1 MGNVM
6 TKDSCISF
14 PPKDKL
20 IIIRQSLVEICANA
34 TAYKSADPQ
43 CAAAILQ
50 YFIYRTDGK
59 LDQISEYKTEVEIA
73 RKSKQ
78 DAPPIPELWIFKTQ
92 DELYQDDLLAHFG
105 RNTVVYS
112 LRWLVEVSPYLSER
126 NNPKYSWD
134 KTKQYRVN
142 VEAIQSEIDSLPVN
156 TASFTDKLSNTSQVN
171 NGEFED
177 KPAIPEYTT
186 KKEQSKKESA
196 VAALGDVPEKI
207 VDNSPVKEKKQK
219 PKKQEKT
226 EQDQLFE
233 IIALGS
239 FGKPYPELNGNSAR
253 AGKIRK
259 EILKLKP
266 DITPEYLKAGYQLYL
281 KENPDIKHNPK
292 NRLKSPMAII
302 DKCEQAYD
310 LANRGK
316 PTPKAPE
323 QVIIPADYVAP
334 DLKAI
339 SKRIEEEYRIKR
351 ELERGQQSK

>member
-20 IIIRQSLVEICANA
+20 IIIRQSLVEICVNA

-142 VEAIQSEIDSLPVN
+142 VEAIQSAIESLPVN

-171 NGEFED
+171 NGKFED

-186 KKEQSKKESA
+186 KKEQSKKDSA
-196 VAALGDVPEKI
+196 AAGASGDVPQNSD
-207 VDNSPVKEKKQK
+207 DNSSVKEKKPLTEYQQFTQKLADICGEDMEIKSIAKKVGVNAAELWKKGSGYKIPDLERFEKWWYVNDWRGKKRQK
-219 PKKQEKT
+219 PNLTNVKSLIKQATQVAKIEPVPDKPAQST
-226 EQDQLFE
+226 FPPGL
-233 IIALGS
+233 
-239 FGKPYPELNGNSAR
+239 KPYHLMER
-253 AGKIRK
+253 
-259 EILKLKP
+259 
-266 DITPEYLKAGYQLYL
+266 
-281 KENPDIKHNPK
+281 
-292 NRLKSPMAII
+292 
-302 DKCEQAYD
+302 DKQH
-310 LANRGK
+310 G
-316 PTPKAPE
+316 
-323 QVIIPADYVAP
+323 
-334 DLKAI
+334 
-339 SKRIEEEYRIKR
+339 
-351 ELERGQQSK
+351 